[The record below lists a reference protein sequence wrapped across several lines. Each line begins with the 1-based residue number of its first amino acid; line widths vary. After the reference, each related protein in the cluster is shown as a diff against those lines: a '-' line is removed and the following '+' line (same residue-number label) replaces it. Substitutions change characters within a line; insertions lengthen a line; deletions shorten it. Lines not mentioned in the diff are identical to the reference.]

1 MREKLQNL
9 FRGRQGMDELS
20 KLLFWAGALGFALA
34 LLLPGALSALLLSF
48 AVMLVALAF
57 LRAF

>member
-20 KLLFWAGALGFALA
+20 KLLFWAGVLA
-34 LLLPGALSALLLSF
+34 
-48 AVMLVALAF
+48 AVIV
-57 LRAF
+57 LRRFGL